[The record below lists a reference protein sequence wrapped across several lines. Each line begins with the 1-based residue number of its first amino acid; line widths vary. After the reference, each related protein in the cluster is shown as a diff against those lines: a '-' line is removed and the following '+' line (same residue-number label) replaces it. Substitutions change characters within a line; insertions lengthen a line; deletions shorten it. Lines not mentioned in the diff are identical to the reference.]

1 MKSFLKISFVILVY
15 LGLQGCASVSP
26 HLSAVPPAQ
35 KSVTPAKGKA
45 LVIFM
50 RPSNYGGAIQATVY
64 DDTKYIATVSAGTHV
79 AYQAEPGKHT
89 FMVVSEAA
97 DFMGADLKAGKT
109 YYALVQARMGLWR
122 ARFSLEPVNLNVTTT
137 QIAEW
142 LNDTQRMEPNAGG
155 TQWAAANQGDINE
168 KKTAYMQKWM
178 SKEASE
184 RPMLMMNS
192 GR

>member
-1 MKSFLKISFVILVY
+1 MKTIIKISLILIVY
-15 LGLQGCASVSP
+15 LGLQGCSVSP
-26 HLSAVPPAQ
+26 HLTEVSLEQ
-35 KSVTPAKGKA
+35 KTVYPKRGKA

-50 RPSNYGGAIQATVY
+50 RPSFYGGAIQATVF

-97 DFMGADLKAGKT
+97 DFMDADLQAGKT
-109 YYALVQARMGLWR
+109 YYSLVEARMGFWR
-122 ARFSLEPVNLNVTTT
+122 ARFSLKAVNSDVSTT

-142 LNDTQRMEPNAGG
+142 LTETKRMEPNAEGRK
-155 TQWAAANQGDINE
+155 WALENQGSIDA
-168 KKTAYMQKWM
+168 KKVEYIQKWM
-178 SKEASE
+178 AKSASE
-184 RPMLMMNS
+184 RPILLKSS